1 MMNGTAASNGAGHP
15 DGWLSAHELHARF
28 GGSVR
33 TIHRWGESG
42 RIGRYKDQQGR
53 VSFDSEAYARELG
66 KEEELSGEHDSAKLE
81 VARSQVLTSGANDLL
96 KQLLRHNEQMMG
108 PTAEAQRELLVVLK
122 DENKSLREQL
132 ASLTAVHLENMKAR
146 EELISEAHA
155 RTIELKMFEESE
167 ARKQAALDMA
177 KGPVKQLLARVVGGA
192 GGDTVP
198 ASSGKLA
205 PARALL
211 ASLTDDQL
219 AMLIA
224 VPDLRDMLTALLET
238 EVLSDEQKGF
248 VREVLL

>member
-1 MMNGTAASNGAGHP
+1 MMNGTATNGATHE
-15 DGWLSAHELHARF
+15 GWLTAHELHQRF
-28 GGSVR
+28 GGAVR
-33 TIHRWGESG
+33 TIHRWGETG
-42 RIGRYKDQQGR
+42 RIGRHKDANGR
-53 VSFDSEAYARELG
+53 VTFDPDSYARELG
-66 KEEELSGEHDSAKLE
+66 KEDEASGEYDSAKLE

-96 KQLLRHNEQMMG
+96 KQLLRHNENMMA
-108 PTAEAQRELLVVLK
+108 PASEAQRELLVLLK
-122 DENKSLREQL
+122 DENKSLREQV
-132 ASLTAVHLENMKAR
+132 AELTKVHLENMKAR

-155 RTIELKMFEESE
+155 RTIELKMFEASE

-177 KGPVKQLLARVVGGA
+177 KGPVKQLLARVTGGA
-192 GGDTVP
+192 GNDTVP

-219 AMLIA
+219 AMLLA